1 MAGPG
6 VAVRCPA
13 CGTELRAFL
22 APTPPTQWFPCP
34 HCRLAV
40 PVVVPRDPPP
50 LYSWEVLPGL
60 YPPLAPPRAPRV
72 RVGRAVAVA
81 LVAVAIVAAVL
92 AGALAMYGMA
102 ATAPGTYSVSGTV
115 VGPGGGPLLGA
126 TVLLTDNNGA
136 TYSAHT
142 GVGGAFAFGGL
153 PSGGV
158 SINASYPGDAPT
170 TVYTFVSPVYDAGS
184 TGLTIELT
192 HGNLSNWTS
201 QALAPFPTLENFLA
215 SVVGATGLLALASV
229 VAGVAAWA
237 TVAGRSRT
245 AGVIGG
251 GAGLAVPAVL
261 FFLGLFPAF
270 PLVAAATAIAA
281 GGGAF
286 ATIVG
291 AAELYRAGP
300 GTAD

>member
-1 MAGPG
+1 MAGAG

-22 APTPPTQWFPCP
+22 APAPPTQWFPCP
-34 HCRLAV
+34 HCRRAV

-60 YPPLAPPRAPRV
+60 YPPLSPPRAPRV
-72 RVGRAVAVA
+72 RIGRSVAVA
-81 LVAVAIVAAVL
+81 LVAVAIVAGAL
-92 AGALAMYGMA
+92 AGALALYGVA

-115 VGPGGGPLLGA
+115 VGPGGSPLIGA
-126 TVLLTDNNGA
+126 TVLLTDNNGG
-136 TYSAHT
+136 TYSSNT
-142 GVGGAFAFGGL
+142 GVGGGFSFSGL

-170 TVYTFVSPVYDAGS
+170 TVFTFVSPVYDAGS
-184 TGLTIELT
+184 SGLTIELA

-201 QALAPFPTLENFLA
+201 QALAPFPTLESFLA
-215 SVVGATGLLALASV
+215 SVIGATALLAFAAI
-229 VAGVAAWA
+229 VAGGAAWF
-237 TVAGRSRT
+237 TVGGRSRT

-261 FFLGLFPAF
+261 FLLGLFPAF
-270 PLVAAATAIAA
+270 PVVAGVTAIAA

-286 ATIVG
+286 AIVVG

-300 GTAD
+300 TA